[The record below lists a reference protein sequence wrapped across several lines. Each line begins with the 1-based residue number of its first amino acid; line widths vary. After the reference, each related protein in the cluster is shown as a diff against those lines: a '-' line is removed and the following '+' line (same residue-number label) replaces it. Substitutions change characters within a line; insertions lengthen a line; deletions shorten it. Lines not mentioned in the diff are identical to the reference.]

1 MRVVYVSHNEI
12 DNGLVRSQVLPYLRT
27 MAERHDVHTRLITF
41 ERGGTF
47 PDGEF
52 PRGHWIAIHARRGS
66 GLVAKVLDVVAGVVA
81 TARAVV
87 GDRAQLIHARSY
99 VPAAIACV
107 VGLVTRRPYVFD
119 MRGFLGDE
127 YREVGYWTSRDLRY
141 RALRL
146 AERPLLRR
154 AAGIVCPT
162 SEAERRLRSEY
173 AAETRG
179 TPVVVLPSMV
189 DLQRF
194 RPLEQR
200 AADPTLVYSGTLGSW
215 YMLDEMLRVYA
226 AARSR
231 VPDLRFLIVS
241 RSDPSLVAEAV
252 RRTGIDAAGVSL
264 RPAAFNVMPGIL
276 GIAHVGIALV
286 RQVRSK
292 LSASA
297 LKVAEYLACGL
308 PVIVNVGLGDIGAQV
323 QLARA
328 GHVVP
333 DYADAALRQAGDA
346 VVALLEDEGARRRA
360 RSLAEAEYDLR
371 EGARRYVE
379 LYRLAVAGRMAP

>member
-27 MAERHDVHTRLITF
+27 MAERHDVATRLITF

-52 PRGHWIAIHARRGS
+52 PRDHWIAIHARRGS
-66 GLVAKVLDVVAGVVA
+66 GLLAKAMDVVAGVIA
-81 TARAVV
+81 TARTVIRH
-87 GDRAQLIHARSY
+87 RAHLIHARSY
-99 VPAAIACV
+99 VPAAIALV
-107 VGLVTRRPYVFD
+107 VGLLARRPYVFD

-127 YREVGYWTSRDLRY
+127 YREVGYWTSRDMRY

-146 AERPLLRR
+146 FERPLLRR
-154 AAGIVCPT
+154 AAGVVCPT
-162 SEAERRLRSEY
+162 TEAERRLRSEY
-173 AAETRG
+173 ATETRG

-189 DLQRF
+189 DLERF
-194 RPLEQR
+194 RPQEHR
-200 AADPTLVYSGTLGSW
+200 SADPTLVYSGTLGSW

-241 RSDPSLVAEAV
+241 RSAPSLVAEAV
-252 RRTGIDAAGVSL
+252 ARTGLDPAGVSL
-264 RPAAFNVMPGIL
+264 RSAAFSEMPGLL
-276 GIAHVGIALV
+276 GTAHVGIALV

-308 PVIVNVGLGDIGAQV
+308 PVIVNAGLGDIGSQV
-323 QLARA
+323 ERGRA

-333 DYADAALRQAGDA
+333 DYAAEALRRAGDA

-360 RSLAEAEYDLR
+360 RSLAEEEYDLQ